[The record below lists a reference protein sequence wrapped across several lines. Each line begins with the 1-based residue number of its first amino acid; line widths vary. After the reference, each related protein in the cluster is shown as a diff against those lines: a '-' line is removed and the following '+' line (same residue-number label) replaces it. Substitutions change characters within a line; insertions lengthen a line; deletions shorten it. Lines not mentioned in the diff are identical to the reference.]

1 MFDNILKFAL
11 IVAIMMIVIT
21 TMTGCQTTP
30 QIHESLVRDQVI
42 LDVPPQLLQPIG
54 PLDVIDPNNKIP
66 RK

>member
-11 IVAIMMIVIT
+11 IVAIMMIVFT

-30 QIHESLVRDQVI
+30 QIHEPLVRDQVI
-42 LDVPPQLLQPIG
+42 LDVPPQLLRPID